1 MLSTACASGEL
12 IELAR
17 FDRAAVEVRYPSLRD
32 RIVAGTDVPDRR
44 PEPVGAERRWI
55 DTPDQRLIPGAL
67 VRFRAD
73 EREFTVTVPAWS
85 EQVDVAPAV
94 QVRLTHRPIAEVRAE
109 VVRKLGQTV
118 RHPKVEIHVREDT
131 LRRARPYRFA
141 VVGMVKH
148 PGEHGAKSP
157 QSVSM
162 AVARAG
168 GAIYGALINQV
179 LVVQPEGRVIVVD
192 LLSFVSDP
200 FVRDGDVIVVPK
212 NHAASLSAA
221 AEWESIAAFAEG
233 RIDRRAL
240 IRRLAAR

>member
-1 MLSTACASGEL
+1 MLGAACASGGL

-17 FDRAAVEVRYPSLRD
+17 FDRAAVEARYPALRD
-32 RIVAGTDVPDRR
+32 RIVAGTDVSDRR
-44 PEPVGAERRWI
+44 PAPVVAERRWI

-73 EREFTVTVPAWS
+73 EREFSVTVPAWS

-94 QVRLTHRPIAEVRAE
+94 QVRLTHRTIAEVRAE
-109 VVRKLGQTV
+109 VVRKLGQTL
-118 RHPKVEIHVREDT
+118 RHPRVEIHVREDT

-141 VVGMVKH
+141 VAGMVKH
-148 PGEHGAKSP
+148 PGEHGAKFP

-162 AVARAG
+162 AVSRAG
-168 GAIYGALINQV
+168 GAVYGALINQV

-192 LLSFVSDP
+192 LLSFSSDP
-200 FVRDGDVIVVPK
+200 YVRDGDVIVVPK
-212 NHAASLSAA
+212 NHAAKLPAA
-221 AEWESIAAFAEG
+221 PEWEQIAAFVEG

-240 IRRLAAR
+240 IQRLSAR